1 VDEVDKVDSVATLDM
16 KPRSRTLSSATA
28 STVTSDRAV
37 TTFFEG
43 VKALNGASG
52 QIRKVSRIVL
62 RRNKRKATAY
72 LKELQRLEQT
82 IHQLKAEIADDAADE
97 QPAATI
103 QASAL
108 EPAVQELPDTV
119 RTKLTQ
125 MVRAR
130 ELLASADFLNELG
143 LSKQALSKAL
153 GANRIF
159 YVDFRGQRYFPAFY
173 VDPMYRRTQL
183 EAVTKEL
190 GNLPGGAKLQFFMNR
205 RGSLGGATPLEALA
219 AGKLEKVKDVAAA
232 FADQR

>member
-1 VDEVDKVDSVATLDM
+1 
-16 KPRSRTLSSATA
+16 
-28 STVTSDRAV
+28 
-37 TTFFEG
+37 
-43 VKALNGASG
+43 VKALNGASV
-52 QIRKVSRIVL
+52 QIRKVPRIVL

-82 IHQLKAEIADDAADE
+82 IHQLKADIADDGADE

-108 EPAVQELPDTV
+108 DPAVQEELPGAV

-130 ELLASADFLNELG
+130 ELVASADFLKELG

-159 YVDFRGQRYFPAFY
+159 YVDLRGQRYFPAFY

-205 RGSLGGATPLEALA
+205 RGSLGGTTPLEALA

>member
-1 VDEVDKVDSVATLDM
+1 M
-16 KPRSRTLSSATA
+16 SSATA
-28 STVTSDRAV
+28 STAASDRAV

-52 QIRKVSRIVL
+52 QVRKVSRIVL
-62 RRNKRKATAY
+62 GRNKRKATTY
-72 LKELQRLEQT
+72 LKELQRLEET
-82 IHQLKAEIADDAADE
+82 IHQLKAEIAEDSSDE
-97 QPAATI
+97 QPAALI
-103 QASAL
+103 SRASAP
-108 EPAVQELPDTV
+108 EPAMQELPDTV

-153 GANRIF
+153 GANRMF
-159 YVDFRGQRYFPAFY
+159 YVDFRGERYFPAFY

-219 AGKLEKVKDVAAA
+219 AGKLDKVKDVAAA